1 MSVAY
6 RNAMMRRVARELI
19 KEGGSGMVVWGKE
32 TVDCRDNF
40 VDACH
45 QLLAFLSYG
54 LDVGVLREA
63 ELHRLDVVFRTVR
76 R

>member
-1 MSVAY
+1 
-6 RNAMMRRVARELI
+6 
-19 KEGGSGMVVWGKE
+19 MVVWGKE